1 MALLSSLNPSRFISP
16 LRARQLQRAL
26 RNLKLTMICGLL
38 TILVL
43 RGTLGAGKFGTPAK
57 DLEEI
62 KYQFGR
68 IQSMHARKLSSR
80 VLAEVLEERHRPL
93 ESILSQAQPTSYD
106 ANYEELDA
114 NPTTEPYSLGP
125 KVSDWDSQRRSAHLN
140 LKSSGGKKP
149 TIMLVTGSQP
159 SACENPAG
167 DHFLLKY
174 MKNKMD
180 YCRLHGIE
188 IFYNMAHLDAE
199 MSGFWAKL
207 PLLRQLMLTH
217 PEVEWF
223 WWMDSDAVFT
233 DMAFELPIEKY
244 DNYNMVLHGWN
255 DMVYKKKNWI
265 GLNTGSFLIRNCQW
279 SLDMLDAWAP
289 MGPKGMV
296 RNEAGKLLSKSLSG
310 RPPFE
315 ADDQSAFI
323 YLLINEREKWG
334 EKVYL
339 ENSFYLHGYWKIIVE
354 QYEEM
359 MEKNHNGIG
368 DERWPFV
375 THFVGCKPCK
385 KANKGDY
392 NAEQCFRHMERAFNF
407 ADNQV
412 LELYGFQHKSLS
424 SSAVLRFRGSGD
436 DLMVQPLPSTRP
448 LAQQTE
454 LTAGSS
460 SI

>member
-1 MALLSSLNPSRFISP
+1 MAFPSLLQPSRWISP

-57 DLEEI
+57 DFEEI
-62 KYQFGR
+62 KYQFER
-68 IQSMHARKLSSR
+68 VHSMHVRKHVSR
-80 VLAEVLEERHRPL
+80 VLAEVIEERHRPL
-93 ESILSQAQPTSYD
+93 EAIVSQAQINNHGDLDSD
-106 ANYEELDA
+106 DNADVEL
-114 NPTTEPYSLGP
+114 TLHFKKTHFLGP
-125 KVSDWDSQRRSAHLN
+125 KVSDWDSTRSQLHP
-140 LKSSGGKKP
+140 KVGTTGKPK
-149 TIMLVTGSQP
+149 IMLVTGSQP

-174 MKNKMD
+174 MKNKVD
-180 YCRLHGIE
+180 YGRLHDIE

-199 MSGFWAKL
+199 MSSFWSKL
-207 PLLRQLMLTH
+207 PLLRKLMLTH
-217 PEVEWF
+217 PDIEWL

-233 DMAFELPIEKY
+233 DMAFQLPIEKY
-244 DNYNMVLHGWN
+244 DNYNMVLHGWE

-289 MGPKGMV
+289 MGPEGQV
-296 RNEAGKLLSKSLSG
+296 RNEAGKLLAKSLAG

-315 ADDQSAFI
+315 ADDQSALV

-339 ENSFYLHGYWKIIVE
+339 ENSYYLHGYWKIIVD

-359 MEKNHNGIG
+359 MEKNHNGVG

-385 KANKGDY
+385 KADTGDY
-392 NAEQCFRHMERAFNF
+392 NAEQCFKHMERAFNF

-412 LELYGFQHKSLS
+412 LEMYGFQHKSLS
-424 SSAVLRFRGSGD
+424 SSAVLHLRGSGE
-436 DLMVQPLPSTRP
+436 R
-448 LAQQTE
+448 LASHA
-454 LTAGSS
+454 L
-460 SI
+460 

>member
-1 MALLSSLNPSRFISP
+1 MANFLSLLHPSRLISP

-57 DLEEI
+57 DFEEI
-62 KYQFGR
+62 KLQFERIHGR
-68 IQSMHARKLSSR
+68 KHASR
-80 VLAEVLEERHRPL
+80 VLTEVLEERHRPL
-93 ESILSQAQPTSYD
+93 ESIVFQAQGSSYGVLGD
-106 ANYEELDA
+106 ATMQIASSDDNSEA
-114 NPTTEPYSLGP
+114 NPSKLYSLGP
-125 KVSDWDSQRRSAHLN
+125 KVSDWDSQRQSRSHERDD
-140 LKSSGGKKP
+140 KP
-149 TIMLVTGSQP
+149 KIMLVTGSQP

-167 DHFLLKY
+167 DHFLVKY
-174 MKNKMD
+174 MKNKVD
-180 YCRLHGIE
+180 YCRLHGLE

-207 PLLRQLMLTH
+207 PLLRKLMLNH
-217 PEVEWF
+217 PEIEWF

-244 DNYNMVLHGWN
+244 DNYNMVLHGWD
-255 DMVYKKKNWI
+255 DMVYKKKSWT

-289 MGPKGMV
+289 MGPKGQV
-296 RNEAGKLLSKSLSG
+296 RNEAGKLFSKSLTG

-315 ADDQSAFI
+315 ADDQSAFV
-323 YLLINEREKWG
+323 YLVIIEKEKWG

-339 ENSFYLHGYWKIIVE
+339 ENSFYLHGYWKILVD

-385 KANKGDY
+385 KASEGDY
-392 NAEQCFRHMERAFNF
+392 NAEQCFKHMERAFNF

-412 LELYGFQHKSLS
+412 LEMYGFHHKSLS
-424 SSAVLRFRGSGD
+424 SGTVLRLRGGGD
-436 DLMVQPLPSTRP
+436 DGIVQP
-448 LAQQTE
+448 
-454 LTAGSS
+454 
-460 SI
+460 